1 MAFIFKYSNEGI
13 EIDVARPL
21 NQPSSAVEESIL
33 AHQFYLSLSIISH
46 CDKLDWITYYNISVV
61 RFKQITVT
69 PETDIYLE
77 ENEPFLIVFSYA
89 TTQSVWEFGQSA
101 KVNYKPV
108 FFAAKKETVLMST
121 ATELSYL
128 GRRHT
133 AQPVMSEKESAG
145 SSNVGDGMPCH
156 AGMSPP
162 HIHIAAVRS
171 TLSRNP
177 VLVLTGSPPNMS
189 PSLFHLHCHLLLRLF
204 TLLQYFCT

>member
-1 MAFIFKYSNEGI
+1 MNHSSSFFLMQQRNQFGNLANQQRVEVLFYSI
-13 EIDVARPL
+13 C
-21 NQPSSAVEESIL
+21 
-33 AHQFYLSLSIISH
+33 IS
-46 CDKLDWITYYNISVV
+46 
-61 RFKQITVT
+61 
-69 PETDIYLE
+69 
-77 ENEPFLIVFSYA
+77 
-89 TTQSVWEFGQSA
+89 
-101 KVNYKPV
+101 
-108 FFAAKKETVLMST
+108 ETVLMST

-177 VLVLTGSPPNMS
+177 VLVLTAPLHAIRFTAEVIQSGTVKDCSFKGNV
-189 PSLFHLHCHLLLRLF
+189 LFEKEKTDVAEF
-204 TLLQYFCT
+204 QNYAKTPAI